1 MANQQND
8 QQNLGNQGQK
18 NPIQNPN
25 QGEQKDFANKPG
37 QQNVGGE
44 QQNQSGQT
52 QRGNQDQSGQRRQ

>member
-18 NPIQNPN
+18 NPIKNPN

-37 QQNVGGE
+37 KENMGSG
-44 QQNQSGQT
+44 QNQSGQT
-52 QRGNQDQSGQRRQ
+52 QRDQGQQSGQKRQ